1 MKKIISLLM
10 AIILLTFC
18 FGLVSCG
25 GGQKIIVNGENLAE
39 YTVVIPK
46 DCDKITEYAAEN
58 FVFLVNEVLGITLT
72 TVTDEASAVKY
83 EILIG
88 ETNREESKTD
98 TELKDGEYLLFTSGT
113 KIVMKGYGIYVGGA
127 CGDFVNKHIKPM
139 LEEGKSKIKI
149 NSLSGEPAAQK
160 FTFADKTTSVI
171 FMIGDGMGNYHVEMG
186 ERNGIGMNQFIG
198 RSFPINKVQCK
209 TASLSVLNG
218 DEGCTDSAASATA
231 LSTGYKTLNEHIGV
245 DLNGNT
251 LLNVRELARSKGAK
265 TAVLTTD
272 VITGAT
278 PSGYLCHHTSRH
290 DTEILQNQI
299 DTIISN
305 NEIDYIKGS
314 VEDNLT
320 VETKAALRTVSSG
333 DSFFVMIE
341 EAYIDKNSHDH
352 NHEGV
357 IHAMKRFNDA
367 ATYATE
373 YVLCHPDVA
382 LIITADHETGALVR
396 NLGLDFGYAFSGY
409 NHTNYTVP
417 VFAMGTG
424 TEVLNKKTIDNTDL
438 AKFVASV
445 YTSESFGNTE
455 GYGE

>member
-72 TVTDEASAVKY
+72 TVTDDTPEVEN

-88 ETNREESKTD
+88 ETNRDESKTD
-98 TELKDGEYLLFTSGT
+98 TELEDGEYLLFTIGT

-149 NSLSGEPAAQK
+149 NSLSGEPAPHK
-160 FTFADKTTSVI
+160 FTFADKATSVI
-171 FMIGDGMGNYHVEMG
+171 FMIGDGMGSRHVEMG
-186 ERNGIGMNQFIG
+186 ERNGMGSFVG
-198 RSFPINKVQCK
+198 KSFPNKGQSI

-218 DEGCTDSAASATA
+218 EIGYTDSAASATA
-231 LSTGYKTLNEHIGV
+231 LSTGYKTFNRYLGIDE
-245 DLNGNT
+245 NGNT
-251 LLNVRELARSKGAK
+251 LLNVRELARSRGAK

-278 PSGYLCHHTSRH
+278 PSGYLCHHTERD
-290 DTEILQNQI
+290 DTEILQGQI
-299 DTIISN
+299 DTIIAN
-305 NEIDYIKGS
+305 KEIDYIKGS

-320 VETKAALRTVSSG
+320 VETKAALKEVSSG

-341 EAYIDKNSHDH
+341 EAYIDKYSHDH

-357 IHAMKRFNDA
+357 IHAVKRFNDSI
-367 ATYATE
+367 TYAVE

-382 LIITADHETGALVR
+382 LIVTADHETGGLIR
-396 NLGLDFGYAFSGY
+396 NLGLKYAFDFSAY
-409 NHTNYTVP
+409 NHTNIQVP
-417 VFAMGTG
+417 VFAIG
-424 TEVLNKKTIDNTDL
+424 TETEIFKDKTIDNTDL

-445 YTSESFGNTE
+445 YTTESFGNVE